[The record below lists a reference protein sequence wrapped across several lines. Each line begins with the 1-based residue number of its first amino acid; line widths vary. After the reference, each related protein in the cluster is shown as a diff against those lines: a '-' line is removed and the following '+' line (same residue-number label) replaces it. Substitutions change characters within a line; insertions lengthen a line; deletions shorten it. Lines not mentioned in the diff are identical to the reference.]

1 MKKIKI
7 NELIQLSQLMS
18 QCNNDKDLK
27 NSSTVISGI
36 RLTKSVNSLIKK
48 HFEEQELI
56 LSRLGVKK
64 QENENGNFFDWNE
77 KSDEEKEII
86 NKAVLELNES
96 EYYPEYLNKIDEE
109 DFVIYTRGLN
119 SNQILFLYDYL
130 AKQD

>member
-7 NELIQLSQLMS
+7 NELILLAELMS
-18 QCNNDKDLK
+18 QCNNDRDLK

-56 LSRLGVKK
+56 LSRLGVEK

-130 AKQD
+130 VKQD